1 MLGIMGNECLNIA
14 SAMAS
19 PSKAL
24 WTIFILTINGR
35 EKFLQRL
42 RGLLDPQL
50 THLVDV
56 VVLKD
61 NREFSIGEKRQY
73 AVDNCTTK
81 YIAFID
87 DDDIIAGSYVDKI
100 LYWLKRDA
108 YGVGFRGIITTN
120 GMIPYEFI
128 HKAGLSYSEKPVRY
142 DGAMRYTRPLNHLNP
157 VMTSIAKEIGYK
169 PISMG
174 EDRDYSMRL
183 AESGLVQDDCL
194 VNDYLYFYQ
203 YISKK

>member
-1 MLGIMGNECLNIA
+1 MGNECLNTA
-14 SAMAS
+14 SAMDF

-35 EKFLQRL
+35 ENYLKRL

-50 THLVDV
+50 NHQVDV

-61 NREFSIGEKRQY
+61 NREHSIGEKRQY

-81 YIAFID
+81 YINFID

-100 LYWLKRDA
+100 LHWMRRDA
-108 YGVGFRGIITTN
+108 YGVGFRGIITMD
-120 GMIPYEFI
+120 GKIPVEFI
-128 HKAGLSYSEKPVRY
+128 HKAGLPYSEKPVRY

-174 EDRDYSMRL
+174 EDRDYSIRL

-203 YISKK
+203 YRSKK